1 MTNAPDTP
9 TIINIA
15 AKLATF
21 SDHWN
26 PRIIANY
33 NGNEVRVA
41 KLLGEFTWHSHAD
54 TDEMFMVISGE
65 LGLSFRD
72 GDRRFGP
79 GEIVVVPKGV
89 EHKPFAEKEC
99 HILIMDKEGE
109 PNTGINPSEYTRK
122 VLEAI

>member
-1 MTNAPDTP
+1 MTDTSIP
-9 TIINIA
+9 PAVINIA
-15 AKLATF
+15 SKLATF

-65 LGLSFRD
+65 LGIAFRN

>member
-1 MTNAPDTP
+1 MADTSTP
-9 TIINIA
+9 PAVINIA

-54 TDEMFMVISGE
+54 SDEMFMVISGE
-65 LGLSFRD
+65 LGIAFRD

-89 EHKPFAEKEC
+89 EHKPFAESEC

>member
-1 MTNAPDTP
+1 MSDTP
-9 TIINIA
+9 QIINIA

-21 SDHWN
+21 ADHWN

-65 LGLSFRD
+65 LGIAFRD

-89 EHKPFAEKEC
+89 EHKPFAESEC
-99 HILIMDKEGE
+99 HVLIMDKEGE

>member
-1 MTNAPDTP
+1 MADTSTP
-9 TIINIA
+9 PAVINIA
-15 AKLATF
+15 SKLATF

-41 KLLGEFTWHSHAD
+41 KLVGEFTWHSHAD

-65 LGLSFRD
+65 LGIAFRD

>member
-1 MTNAPDTP
+1 MTDTSTP
-9 TIINIA
+9 PAVINIA

-65 LGLSFRD
+65 LGIAFRD